1 MCLPVINSDITHTF
15 THVHSHTYIHTRTCT
30 RTYTRNISNYSY
42 LFPILK
48 CSLFLFVGGLLS
60 FPQEREVIG
69 GPCGENDGNLQVG
82 WWKVEK
88 KNINYNENEKNSIPF
103 NPFSIF
109 GNKDKSVNLKTVKSD
124 SNGFVQPVFMD
135 IWRKEYV
142 NSDENKTKMTLISR
156 SALYVREKNNFG
168 VFQRVYITRNFDS
181 KDPITGAA
189 RDNYDSEFIDLDNN
203 KIFVSKS
210 ADKENKENNDMSTNE
225 EIILTKKRSKL
236 AARFSRIEDIPAWER
251 GENPAGTV
259 SFVTPPTG
267 KSLVL
272 FDSVCLPHEVMLTI
286 KGNRLALAGWMHEG
300 QQEVPQWFNISS

>member
-1 MCLPVINSDITHTF
+1 M
-15 THVHSHTYIHTRTCT
+15 
-30 RTYTRNISNYSY
+30 
-42 LFPILK
+42 K

-88 KNINYNENEKNSIPF
+88 KNINYNENEKNSISF

-189 RDNYDSEFIDLDNN
+189 RDNYDDEFIELDG
-203 KIFVSKS
+203 
-210 ADKENKENNDMSTNE
+210 ENKLLSNSNDKDEKISNNDGKNNNYVEGIEDGNVVKSKEMNFTGR
-225 EIILTKKRSKL
+225 KAKL
-236 AARFSRIEDIPAWER
+236 AARFSRMEDIPAWER
-251 GENPAGTV
+251 GEIPAGTV

-272 FDSVCLPHEVMLTI
+272 FDSVCLPHEVMLTVE
-286 KGNRLALAGWMHEG
+286 GNRLALAGWMHAK
-300 QQEVPQWFNISS
+300 P

>member
-1 MCLPVINSDITHTF
+1 MFFIFI
-15 THVHSHTYIHTRTCT
+15 
-30 RTYTRNISNYSY
+30 
-42 LFPILK
+42 LF
-48 CSLFLFVGGLLS
+48 LFLFVGGLLS
-60 FPQEREVIG
+60 FPQEREVVG

-88 KNINYNENEKNSIPF
+88 KDINHHENNNEQNSISF

-109 GNKDKSVNLKTVKSD
+109 GSEDKSVNSKTVKRD
-124 SNGFVQPVFMD
+124 NKDFVQPVFMD

-142 NSDENKTKMTLISR
+142 NSDEKKTKMTVIPR
-156 SALYVREKNNFG
+156 SALHIREKNNFG
-168 VFQRVYITRNFDS
+168 VFHRVYITRNFDS

-189 RDNYDSEFIDLDNN
+189 RDNYDGEFIDLDNDN
-203 KIFVSKS
+203 NEIFVSKLEN
-210 ADKENKENNDMSTNE
+210 KENKEIKENEDIMSKNE
-225 EIILTKKRSKL
+225 DIILTEIKSKL

-272 FDSVCLPHEVMLTI
+272 FDSVCLPHEVMLTT

-300 QQEVPQWFNISS
+300 QQEVPQWFNLSS

>member
-1 MCLPVINSDITHTF
+1 MFFIFI
-15 THVHSHTYIHTRTCT
+15 
-30 RTYTRNISNYSY
+30 
-42 LFPILK
+42 LF
-48 CSLFLFVGGLLS
+48 LFLFVGGLLS
-60 FPQEREVIG
+60 FPQEREVVG

-88 KNINYNENEKNSIPF
+88 KDINHHENNNEQNSISF

-109 GNKDKSVNLKTVKSD
+109 GSEGKSLNSKTVKRD
-124 SNGFVQPVFMD
+124 NKDFVQPVFMD

-142 NSDENKTKMTLISR
+142 NSDEKKTKMTVIPR
-156 SALYVREKNNFG
+156 SALHIREKNNFG
-168 VFQRVYITRNFDS
+168 VFHRVYITRNFDS

-189 RDNYDSEFIDLDNN
+189 RDNYDGEFIDLDNDN
-203 KIFVSKS
+203 NEIFVSKLEN
-210 ADKENKENNDMSTNE
+210 KENKEIKENEDIMSKNE
-225 EIILTKKRSKL
+225 DIILTEIKSKL

-272 FDSVCLPHEVMLTI
+272 FDSVCLPHEVMLTT

-300 QQEVPQWFNISS
+300 QQEVPQWFNLSS